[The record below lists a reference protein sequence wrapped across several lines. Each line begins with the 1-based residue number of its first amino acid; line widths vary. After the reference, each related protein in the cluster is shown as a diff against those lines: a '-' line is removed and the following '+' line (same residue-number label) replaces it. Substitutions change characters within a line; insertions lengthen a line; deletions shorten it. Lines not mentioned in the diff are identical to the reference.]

1 MKRLKLSRSSVQQL
15 VTSLPVTAKYKERGR
30 WLVRG
35 GFVHQLE
42 DEEQREKLSRKV
54 KKRRKTKAVAAL
66 EPLLEPLEAR
76 LAAIEAHLAELVSLV
91 REGRVVESQAAL
103 RGSGRSKGKARERT
117 RKTKR

>member
-1 MKRLKLSRSSVQQL
+1 
-15 VTSLPVTAKYKERGR
+15 
-30 WLVRG
+30 LVRG

-76 LAAIEAHLAELVSLV
+76 LAAIEAHLEELVSLV
-91 REGRVVESQAAL
+91 KEGHAVESQKAT
-103 RGSGRSKGKARERT
+103 RGSNRTKGKGRKRT
-117 RKTKR
+117 RKPKQ